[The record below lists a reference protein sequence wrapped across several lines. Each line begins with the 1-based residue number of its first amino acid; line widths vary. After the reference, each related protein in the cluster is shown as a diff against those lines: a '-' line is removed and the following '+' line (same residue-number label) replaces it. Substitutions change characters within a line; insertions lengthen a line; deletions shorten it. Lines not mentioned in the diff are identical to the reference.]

1 MEITP
6 DTLYAEFA
14 AYEDYVS
21 KEDMAKIDRAA
32 LDLYGHFEDM
42 TIEKFAE
49 LTQLTPEKA
58 MAEYSTVFK
67 VRWLLQFKDFVE
79 QFSKTVSN
87 FSLKPTPMEASA
99 SSVCYEVTMLES
111 MLVFSRDY
119 FGLKSFSE
127 AAKTTLGDYLIAR
140 KADYNSKA
148 FERRFSELQMQKIK
162 QKQ

>member
-1 MEITP
+1 MKITP
-6 DTLYAEFA
+6 ETPYAEFA
-14 AYEDYVS
+14 VYEDYVS

-32 LDLYGHFEDM
+32 MDLYGNFEDM

-58 MAEYSTVFK
+58 MKEYDTVFK

-140 KADYNSKA
+140 KADYNSKS
-148 FERRFSELQMQKIK
+148 FERKFGELQMQKIK
-162 QKQ
+162 QK

>member
-1 MEITP
+1 MEITQ
-6 DTLYAEFA
+6 DTLYTEFA
-14 AYEDYVS
+14 PYEGYVS
-21 KEDMAKIDRAA
+21 KEDMAKIDKAA
-32 LDLYGHFEDM
+32 LDMYGNFTDM

-58 MAEYSTVFK
+58 MKEYDTVFK

-79 QFSKTVSN
+79 QFSKTISN

-99 SSVCYEVTMLES
+99 SSVCFEVTMLES

-148 FERRFSELQMQKIK
+148 FERRFSELQMQKVK
-162 QKQ
+162 QKN

>member
-1 MEITP
+1 MEITET
-6 DTLYAEFA
+6 TLYTEFA
-14 AYEDYVS
+14 PYEAYVS
-21 KEDMAKIDRAA
+21 KEDMAKIDKAA
-32 LDLYGHFEDM
+32 LDMYGNFTDM

-58 MAEYSTVFK
+58 MKEYDTVFK
-67 VRWLLQFKDFVE
+67 VRWLIQFKDFVE
-79 QFSKTVSN
+79 QFSKTISN

-99 SSVCYEVTMLES
+99 SSVCFEVTMLES

-140 KADYNSKA
+140 KADYNNKA
-148 FERRFSELQMQKIK
+148 FERRFSELQMQKVK
-162 QKQ
+162 QKN

>member
-1 MEITP
+1 MEITET
-6 DTLYAEFA
+6 TLYTEFA
-14 AYEDYVS
+14 PYEEYVS
-21 KEDMAKIDRAA
+21 KEDMAKIDKAA
-32 LDLYGHFEDM
+32 LDMYGNFTDM

-58 MAEYSTVFK
+58 MKEYDTVFK

-79 QFSKTVSN
+79 QFSKTISN

-99 SSVCYEVTMLES
+99 SSVCFEVTMLES

>member
-1 MEITP
+1 MTP
-6 DTLYAEFA
+6 ETPYAEFA
-14 AYEDYVS
+14 VYEPYVS
-21 KEDMAKIDRAA
+21 KEDMAKIDKAA
-32 LDLYGHFEDM
+32 LDMYGNFTDI

-58 MAEYSTVFK
+58 MKEYDTVFK

-148 FERRFSELQMQKIK
+148 FERKFGELQMQKIK
-162 QKQ
+162 TKS

>member
-1 MEITP
+1 MEITET
-6 DTLYAEFA
+6 TLYTEFA
-14 AYEDYVS
+14 PYEDYIS
-21 KEDMAKIDRAA
+21 DEDKQKIREAA
-32 LDLYGHFEDM
+32 VQKYGQYAEM

-49 LTQLTPEKA
+49 LTQLTPERA
-58 MAEYSTVFK
+58 MAEYNTVFK
-67 VRWLLQFKDFVE
+67 VYWLLGFKDFVE
-79 QFSKTVSN
+79 QFSKTISN

-99 SSVCYEVTMLES
+99 SSVCFEVTMLES

-162 QKQ
+162 QKS

>member
-1 MEITP
+1 MQVTP
-6 DTLYAEFA
+6 ETSYVEFA
-14 AYEDYVS
+14 PYEAYVS
-21 KEDMAKIDRAA
+21 KEDMAKIDKAA
-32 LDLYGHFEDM
+32 LDMYGNFTDM

-58 MAEYSTVFK
+58 MKEYDTVFK

-99 SSVCYEVTMLES
+99 SSVCFEVTMLES

-148 FERRFSELQMQKIK
+148 FERRFSELQMQKVK
-162 QKQ
+162 QKS